1 MGEIEVRSGR
11 TPAVPRS
18 SRVLDP
24 LLRPTELRDGFQVS
38 VHSCPRLMLR
48 ELMHVFPAQFGR
60 KAVEPVLA
68 ILTCQKSLMDLSQF
82 GEDADKEKDRLLE
95 TFVAFAQQVAT
106 QLAARQFWVDFIDP
120 CSGLPFCVDTNAVAA
135 GDCGECCCGL
145 QMLTLSSNKVY
156 SEVDGVELLLRYRC
170 LSAGMCKILV
180 HPVWGAAVYPAS
192 LFTNAPFEVVQEV
205 LLSLPEKSWLLAE
218 SIVDQD
224 SRYFSQNKKLLAK
237 MSFPPCFDERVD
249 LAKVQREVINQ
260 WVTERITELLGFEDD
275 IVVSMAINLLEPKV
289 DERLDPRQLQV
300 ALTGF
305 LEKQAAPFTQELWE
319 LLLSAQAN
327 ATGIPNAILDK
338 KKQEMESITA
348 EKEKLRKVLDAKRA
362 DIDAQ
367 RVLNDDLAV
376 LNDDLAA
383 LNDDF
388 AVLNDDL
395 AAPDDG
401 HAVFNGVR
409 AVRLTRCTMFS
420 AFRQGVD
427 AITASGSDAEVA
439 AFLAKEAEE
448 ADPKRKKEQKKR
460 KNVDEDLPKLFM
472 ELSWSE
478 QRKVGTNAP
487 VLRQVE
493 GDSINHRIRLYRS
506 TLFFH
511 IHGKTAKRDRFP
523 PSLTYRSVVRL
534 VRLVQLEMR
543 WTPLHYAVM
552 GGHEKI
558 VERLADKAPVR
569 RITINRKDVRCSSA
583 LPSIIAWLL

>member
-18 SRVLDP
+18 ARVLEP

-120 CSGLPFCVDTNAVAA
+120 CSGLP
-135 GDCGECCCGL
+135 
-145 QMLTLSSNKVY
+145 MLTLSSNKVY

-205 LLSLPEKSWLLAE
+205 LLSLPEKSWLLAK

-327 ATGIPNAILDK
+327 ATGIPNAIMDK
-338 KKQEMESITA
+338 KKQEMESIAA

-367 RVLNDDLAV
+367 RGEKAGVNPSNSTRNAEERTSRPFPTTVTQSSTASAQSASWSLKTRSIALTLTLAFRETSPQSPV
-376 LNDDLAA
+376 SEAGNETASPSFVVIY
-383 LNDDF
+383 NE
-388 AVLNDDL
+388 
-395 AAPDDG
+395 
-401 HAVFNGVR
+401 R
-409 AVRLTRCTMFS
+409 ETRCTMFS

-427 AITASGSDAEVA
+427 AITASGSDAAVA

-448 ADPKRKKEQKKR
+448 ADPKRKKQQKKR
-460 KNVDEDLPKLFM
+460 KNVDEDMPKLFM

-487 VLRQVE
+487 VLRQVG

-511 IHGKTAKRDRFP
+511 IHGKTARGIV
-523 PSLTYRSVVRL
+523 SV
-534 VRLVQLEMR
+534 
-543 WTPLHYAVM
+543 WSY
-552 GGHEKI
+552 
-558 VERLADKAPVR
+558 
-569 RITINRKDVRCSSA
+569 
-583 LPSIIAWLL
+583 